1 LDVNNHPTKGIIM
14 KTIIFTF
21 AVVAAAGYL
30 AYSQLPEVHQMI
42 DNSIGEDQQYSENLA
57 SLKENIARLEA
68 EVLRLKN
75 QPVSS
80 LGYEIDDFVANI
92 DDIPLATTMNIKE
105 RSNALLELAERME
118 LKAIGQ

>member
-1 LDVNNHPTKGIIM
+1 M

-21 AVVAAAGYL
+21 AVLAAAGYL
-30 AYSQLPEVHQMI
+30 VYSQLPEVHQMI
-42 DNSIGEDQQYSENLA
+42 ENSIGADQQYSENLA
-57 SLKENIARLEA
+57 SLKETITRLEA

-75 QPVSS
+75 QPLSS
-80 LGYEIDDFVANI
+80 LGYEIDEFVATI
-92 DDIPLATTMNIKE
+92 DDIPLSPTMNIKE

>member
-1 LDVNNHPTKGIIM
+1 M

-21 AVVAAAGYL
+21 AVLAAAGYL
-30 AYSQLPEVHQMI
+30 VYSQLPEVHQMI
-42 DNSIGEDQQYSENLA
+42 DNSIGADQQYSENLA
-57 SLKENIARLEA
+57 SLKETITRLEA

-75 QPVSS
+75 QPLSS
-80 LGYEIDDFVANI
+80 LGYEIDEFVATI
-92 DDIPLATTMNIKE
+92 DDIPLSPTMNIKE

>member
-1 LDVNNHPTKGIIM
+1 M

-21 AVVAAAGYL
+21 AVLAAAGYL
-30 AYSQLPEVHQMI
+30 VYSQLPEVHQMI
-42 DNSIGEDQQYSENLA
+42 DNSIGADQQYSENLA
-57 SLKENIARLEA
+57 SLKETITRLEA

-75 QPVSS
+75 QPLSS
-80 LGYEIDDFVANI
+80 LGYEVDEFIATI
-92 DDIPLATTMNIKE
+92 DDIPLSPTMNIKE

>member
-1 LDVNNHPTKGIIM
+1 M

-21 AVVAAAGYL
+21 AVLAAAGYL
-30 AYSQLPEVHQMI
+30 VYSQLPEVHQMI
-42 DNSIGEDQQYSENLA
+42 DNSIRADQQYSENLA
-57 SLKENIARLEA
+57 SLKETITRLEA

-75 QPVSS
+75 QPLSS
-80 LGYEIDDFVANI
+80 LGYEIDEFIATI
-92 DDIPLATTMNIKE
+92 DDIPLSPTMNIKE

>member
-1 LDVNNHPTKGIIM
+1 M

-21 AVVAAAGYL
+21 AVLAAAGYL
-30 AYSQLPEVHQMI
+30 VYSQLPEVHQMI
-42 DNSIGEDQQYSENLA
+42 DNSIGADQQYSENLA
-57 SLKENIARLEA
+57 SLKETITRLEA

-75 QPVSS
+75 QPLSS
-80 LGYEIDDFVANI
+80 LGYEIDEFIATI
-92 DDIPLATTMNIKE
+92 DDIPLSPTMNIKE